1 MNPGEGVPAAASDPI
16 TALVRRDRLLIW
28 AGIAGLAGG
37 AWGYLVYFQRTLP
50 GMAGDRGMAAM
61 PGMTAVLGPWTPTEF
76 LFIVA
81 MWAVMMVGMM
91 LPAAAPVI
99 LLFAVVN
106 RRRRE
111 QGGVAV
117 PTGVFLLGYL
127 LVWGAFSVAAAV
139 AQWGLHAAA
148 LLSPAMRTTSP
159 LLGGVLLIAAG
170 IYQLTPLREAC
181 LAHCRSPLGFFMT
194 EWREGAAGALRMG
207 FRHGAYCLGCCWVL
221 MSLLFVTGVMNLL
234 WVAAITV
241 FVLLQKAAP
250 AGALIGR
257 AASWVLILAGLVLL
271 GHGAGMTGM

>member
-1 MNPGEGVPAAASDPI
+1 MNPGGGVTAAASDPS

-37 AWGYLVYFQRTLP
+37 AWGYLVYLQRATP
-50 GMAGDRGMAAM
+50 GMAGDRGMAGM
-61 PGMTAVLGPWTPTEF
+61 PGMTAALGPWTATEF
-76 LFIVA
+76 LFIAA

-99 LLFAVVN
+99 LLFAAVN

-139 AQWGLHAAA
+139 AQGGLHAAA

-241 FVLLQKAAP
+241 FVLLEKAAP

-257 AASWVLILAGLVLL
+257 AASWVLILAGLVVL
-271 GHGAGMTGM
+271 GHAAGMTGM